1 MKIIEKKLVYVNFI
15 SYVYNVRMRDMNL
28 NTNIEE
34 NQKRFFRVENR
45 CKKQKHAGVTN
56 SFGVTW
62 CKDCGLLMK

>member
-1 MKIIEKKLVYVNFI
+1 MIIAK
-15 SYVYNVRMRDMNL
+15 
-28 NTNIEE
+28 TTTTTEE

>member
-1 MKIIEKKLVYVNFI
+1 MEYY
-15 SYVYNVRMRDMNL
+15 SYVYSVRMRDMNP